1 MSNIESDLDL
11 DKLFL
16 PAWAQVSPA
25 YNQYAK
31 FAGESERP
39 ERRGDDRFGRRPSR
53 PGAGPGR
60 DQNRSRDGGGRG
72 PRRDGSRS
80 PHSGGGHGFR
90 DERRDFPPPVPL
102 PEIHLTLLP
111 DEKGVDSLAR
121 QIKMTGR
128 AYPLFEIAK
137 LILQKPER
145 QQVRF
150 DVKKIEGKAIQPLFL
165 CALDDSLWLSVDE
178 AVGHVL
184 RKHFGTFYQTERTP
198 TDPPKGT
205 YTFVGQCGMSG
216 TILGPPNYHDYQNQL
231 RKLHQERFSKMPFE
245 TYKARVKIVK
255 DEVVVKKWIDDQ
267 SFKTQFATLNVPE
280 TDLKKLDSREEVEKH
295 FREAHLT
302 NIIKEVDSHTLSGPA
317 SRELRSPGLQRLL
330 RHGWEEQKRFPIK
343 VVNVLSNQ
351 FAQRGLQ
358 FFKVNKSITHVSV
371 ARPHYLDIEATPV
384 SDGVKKIVDF
394 VNAHSRCTRRQ
405 LLEALVGSPPP
416 VPAPP
421 TPATEG
427 TAAPAPAAVVAADPS
442 PEQTAVISD
451 LHWLVHQGHVIEF
464 ADGLLETAK
473 KPNPRPVRPE
483 PKKTSAASP
492 AADGQPTTI
501 PNASVE
507 EIAPVMSELEE
518 TRPEPVVESGS
529 GNGEPSD
536 TSHATEG
543 AETGQHSVPIE
554 EQPMTAVGDE
564 KQVPTAPTPA

>member
-25 YNQYAK
+25 YNKYAK
-31 FAGESERP
+31 FAGEPERA

-53 PGAGPGR
+53 PGPGAP
-60 DQNRSRDGGGRG
+60 RDGGPSKDLRGRG
-72 PRRDGSRS
+72 PRRDG
-80 PHSGGGHGFR
+80 GGGPRSGKSQGHR
-90 DERRDFPPPVPL
+90 EERREPAPL
-102 PEIHLTLLP
+102 PEIELTLLP

-150 DVKKIEGKAIQPLFL
+150 DVIKVDGKILEPLFL
-165 CALDDSLWLSVDE
+165 CALDDSLWLSTDE

-205 YTFVGQCGMSG
+205 YTFVAQCGMSG

-255 DEVVVKKWIDDQ
+255 DEAVVKKWIEDQ

-280 TDLKKLDSREEVEKH
+280 TELKKLENREEVEKH
-295 FREAHLT
+295 FREVHLP
-302 NIIKEVDSHTLSGPA
+302 NIIKEVESHTMSGPA

-343 VVNVLSNQ
+343 VVTVLSNQ

-358 FFKVNKSITHVSV
+358 FFKVNKTITHVSV
-371 ARPHYLDIEATPV
+371 ARPHYLDLQATPV

-394 VNAHSRCTRRQ
+394 VEAHSRCTRRQ
-405 LLEALVGSPPP
+405 LVEALAASPRPP
-416 VPAPP
+416 AAVA
-421 TPATEG
+421 PATVEG
-427 TAAPAPAAVVAADPS
+427 TAPAPAPAEAAVPT

-451 LHWLVHQGHVIEF
+451 LHWLIHQGHVIEF

-473 KPNPRPVRPE
+473 KPNPRPVRAE
-483 PKKTSAASP
+483 PKKTAATPAAAGGPAAVPNASTEDIAPAVSAMEATRP
-492 AADGQPTTI
+492 VAADGSASANGAHRESASAEDAGTI
-501 PNASVE
+501 QSSLPVE
-507 EIAPVMSELEE
+507 EQSPPVS
-518 TRPEPVVESGS
+518 
-529 GNGEPSD
+529 
-536 TSHATEG
+536 
-543 AETGQHSVPIE
+543 
-554 EQPMTAVGDE
+554 GDE
-564 KQVPTAPTPA
+564 KNEPDAPAPA